1 MILVDSNIL
10 IEYRRKPTTARER
23 VFLEEQVCICGIVEA
38 ELLHGARSARDLQTT
53 KEALAMLPSLP
64 IPEKMWERVGEMLF
78 HLRQVGYS
86 IPFQDVVIAVLA
98 LEYDTKIWTTDKH
111 FIMMQQVAPMLK
123 LFVE

>member
-1 MILVDSNIL
+1 
-10 IEYRRKPTTARER
+10 
-23 VFLEEQVCICGIVEA
+23 
-38 ELLHGARSARDLQTT
+38 
-53 KEALAMLPSLP
+53 MLPSLP